1 MPAKGRR
8 NHTAT
13 LGSQLA
19 VLAELQTV
27 WKLFHV
33 VLESRFLGAPSPALH
48 ANEQHKRLFHILRHH
63 DVKIR
68 SLRHVDLCVE
78 GPYTDAVYFGVTR
91 ADSSKSALEPLMVY
105 WSAVNAS

>member
-1 MPAKGRR
+1 M
-8 NHTAT
+8 
-13 LGSQLA
+13 
-19 VLAELQTV
+19 
-27 WKLFHV
+27 WKLSYV
-33 VLESRFLGAPSPALH
+33 VLESQPLGAPSLALH

-78 GPYTDAVYFGVTR
+78 SHYESAVYFGVTK
-91 ADSSKSALEPLMVY
+91 ADSSKSALEPLEGY